1 MAGRYRSAPPAHR
14 APPLHDPWTPHDF
27 PGTTTPI
34 CRGCSYSLDGT
45 PLTPVPFPCP
55 VVIVAPPEPA
65 ERPDPPD
72 PSVLLGR
79 AVRSRRIALAF
90 SQRMLADRGPIA
102 LRTVAKVENA
112 HPGALT
118 RRTAAALERA
128 LQWDVGSIQRVLDG
142 GAPVELSTPPAGG
155 TPEVAVVLEAGLPAK
170 AEGLLV
176 AHMSA
181 RRADMESALE
191 EEARML
197 IDQVRE
203 AARAARRSE
212 NAHL

>member
-1 MAGRYRSAPPAHR
+1 MRARNRSAPPAYA

-27 PGTTTPI
+27 PDTTTPI
-34 CRGCSYSLDGT
+34 CRGCSYSPDGK

-55 VVIVAPPEPA
+55 VVIVDPPEPA
-65 ERPDPPD
+65 EQPEPPD
-72 PSVLLGR
+72 PSALLAR
-79 AVRSRRIALAF
+79 AVRNRRIALAF

-112 HPGALT
+112 ESGALT
-118 RRTAAALERA
+118 PRTAAALERA
-128 LQWDVGSIQRVLDG
+128 LQWDAGSIQRALDG
-142 GAPVELSTPPAGG
+142 GQPVELSTPPVSG
-155 TPEVAVVLEAGLPAK
+155 TPEVAVVLEAGLPKK

-176 AHMSA
+176 AHLSA
-181 RRADMESALE
+181 RRAGMEAALE

-197 IDQVRE
+197 IEQVR
-203 AARAARRSE
+203 AATRAAQRAE